1 MVMFQI
7 CPKCSYA
14 RKLEDTGST
23 DVCPSCGIIFS
34 KYIAATAARE
44 RALLEAR
51 LHKKPIESSSLLWPK
66 WLLALLV
73 LILASYLYR
82 TTHPHIN
89 KQPTSNASP
98 PALTDSRNSS
108 DQREFADLFNSDTS
122 FASLATRG
130 QYTVIE
136 VYLDQCTYCR
146 ELEAALTPFREK
158 RSDMN
163 LVRIHHPGSIN
174 NSIQASSREELEA
187 KMRIM
192 NERMSSYQ
200 LCASPHVEVYGPD
213 KKPIAVDTCK
223 NHDGTAYLW
232 NWITNET
239 GIARRSAPG
248 LFTRML

>member
-1 MVMFQI
+1 MFQI

-44 RALLEAR
+44 RAILDAR
-51 LHKKPIESSSLLWPK
+51 LNRKPTERAVPLWPK
-66 WLLALLV
+66 LLLGFFV
-73 LILASYLYR
+73 LILTSYLYR
-82 TTHPHIN
+82 FTHPLAN
-89 KQPTSNASP
+89 KQPTREASP
-98 PALTDSRNSS
+98 PALADARNSS
-108 DQREFADLFNSDTS
+108 ELREFADLFNSDTS

-136 VYLDQCTYCR
+136 VYLDQCAYCR
-146 ELEAALTPFREK
+146 ELEAALIPFREK
-158 RSDMN
+158 RNDIN

-174 NSIQASSREELEA
+174 NSIQAHSREELESQL
-187 KMRIM
+187 RIM
-192 NERMSSYQ
+192 NERMASYQ
-200 LCASPHVEVYGPD
+200 LCGSPHVEVYGPD
-213 KKPIAVDTCK
+213 KKPLAVDSCK
-223 NHDGTAYLW
+223 DHEGTAYLW

-248 LFTRML
+248 LFTRMF